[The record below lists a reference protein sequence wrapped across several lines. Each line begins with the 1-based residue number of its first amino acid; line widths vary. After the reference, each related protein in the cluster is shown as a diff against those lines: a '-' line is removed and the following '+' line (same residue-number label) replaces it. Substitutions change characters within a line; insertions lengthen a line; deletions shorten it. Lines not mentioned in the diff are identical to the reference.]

1 MRSKP
6 VFGDAG
12 SAKLRTVMTRAC
24 RIAGI
29 PLSSPHDLR
38 HRRISLLY
46 LRGMRWA
53 RIGEQVGQRDLA
65 VTANTY
71 IHVLMDETEVD
82 YAELLGDPG
91 QA

>member
-12 SAKLRTVMTRAC
+12 GAKLRGYDEGLPDRRYPA
-24 RIAGI
+24 
-29 PLSSPHDLR
+29 LFPHDLR